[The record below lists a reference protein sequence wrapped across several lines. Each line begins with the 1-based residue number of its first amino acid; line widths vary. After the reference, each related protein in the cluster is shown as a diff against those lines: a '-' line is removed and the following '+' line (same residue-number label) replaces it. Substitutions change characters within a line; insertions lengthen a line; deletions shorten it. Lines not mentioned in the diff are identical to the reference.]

1 MLLKYHLILNKKHLW
16 ARGEVMNQVD
26 PIRDLEE
33 IKEMYK
39 VLQSKSQR
47 DYLLFKFAIHT
58 GVKLNELLNL
68 TVADVIASDQLIKSF
83 WVEEHATNIN
93 IVIPE
98 DLQQDLTEFIATEQ
112 LVTSDLLFESNRTH
126 KGLSRQQAY
135 RIIHAAAEELGMV
148 HIGLTTLRKTFAYH
162 AYQSGISISIIQK
175 YLGHQTT
182 YETMKFIGISRN
194 ASKTTIALNL

>member
-1 MLLKYHLILNKKHLW
+1 
-16 ARGEVMNQVD
+16 MNQVD

-93 IVIPE
+93 IMIPE
-98 DLQQDLTEFIATEQ
+98 DLQQDLKDFISTEQ
-112 LVTSDLLFESNRTH
+112 LVTSDLLFQSNRTH

>member
-1 MLLKYHLILNKKHLW
+1 M
-16 ARGEVMNQVD
+16 
-26 PIRDLEE
+26 EE

-98 DLQQDLTEFIATEQ
+98 DLQQDLQ
-112 LVTSDLLFESNRTH
+112 N
-126 KGLSRQQAY
+126 
-135 RIIHAAAEELGMV
+135 
-148 HIGLTTLRKTFAYH
+148 TF
-162 AYQSGISISIIQK
+162 
-175 YLGHQTT
+175 
-182 YETMKFIGISRN
+182 MC
-194 ASKTTIALNL
+194 TI

>member
-1 MLLKYHLILNKKHLW
+1 
-16 ARGEVMNQVD
+16 MNQVD

-39 VLQSKSQR
+39 VLKSKSQR

-98 DLQQDLTEFIATEQ
+98 DLQQDLQNFISTEQ
-112 LVTSDLLFESNRTH
+112 LVTSDLLFQSNRTH